1 MVFPNIPT
9 ECWQEDNGDSSSV
22 PSLFAV
28 KEWVE
33 NLPPTNQSEVVNRS
47 VIKKCPLNEIK
58 IIFIVFLFADE
69 DLTVADPLPK

>member
-33 NLPPTNQSEVVNRS
+33 NLPPTNQTEVVSSS
-47 VIKKCPLNEIK
+47 VRKMS
-58 IIFIVFLFADE
+58 IIIILFFIPFPDK